1 MLFGVYRSCK
11 RENRSCKRENK
22 MAKIGPKPCKTKE
35 MNGLFQAMHT

>member
-1 MLFGVYRSCK
+1 MLFGVY
-11 RENRSCKRENK
+11 RSCKRENK